1 MTNRVYNFY
10 AGPAT
15 MPLPALEKA
24 KEEFLDF
31 AGTGMSVMEISHR
44 TKEWQTA
51 IDQATD
57 LVKELLRVP
66 SDYKILWLSG
76 GASTQFYMVP
86 LNTK

>member
-31 AGTGMSVMEISHR
+31 AGTGMSVLEISHR
-44 TKEWQTA
+44 TKEWQKA
-51 IDQATD
+51 A
-57 LVKELLRVP
+57 VGPRGSGRCP
-66 SDYKILWLSG
+66 SHR
-76 GASTQFYMVP
+76 AAP
-86 LNTK
+86 